1 MGDYTS
7 FPKDALAFLT
17 ELKANNRKDW
27 FASNKPRYEAAI
39 KLPAQA
45 FTEAVC
51 FRMKAMT
58 DRDWHAKIFR
68 IYRDV
73 RFSKDKTPYN
83 AHLHILFR
91 EEGRSTGLFFGLR
104 PNELVLGAGVFKF
117 DDVQLPTYRAAVA
130 SPKGAE
136 LADLIAG
143 YQSAGLRL
151 NDPPLKR
158 VPKGFPTDH
167 PRADLL
173 KRKGLA
179 LWQDRTDPEIMLTS
193 AGLQTCFDSWDQID
207 ALRTWM
213 NTNIPPGTV

>member
-1 MGDYTS
+1 MSNYTS

-27 FASNKPRYEAAI
+27 FAAQKPRYEAAI

-45 FTEAVC
+45 FTDAVC

-58 DRDWHAKIFR
+58 DRDWQAKIFR

-91 EEGRSTGLFFGLR
+91 EEGRSAGLFFGLR

-117 DDVQLPTYRAAVA
+117 DDVQLPAYRASVA
-130 SPKGAE
+130 GPKGAE
-136 LADLIAG
+136 LADLVTN

-151 NDPPLKR
+151 NEPPLKR
-158 VPKGFPTDH
+158 VPKGFPADH

-173 KRKGLA
+173 KRKGFA
-179 LWQDRTDPEIMLTS
+179 LWQDRPDPEIMLTPD
-193 AGLQTCFDSWDQID
+193 GIQTCFDTWDHMS
-207 ALRTWM
+207 ALRMWM
-213 NTNIPPGTV
+213 NTNIPPEKT